1 MNNPNEYDEYER
13 RIREAELETSKEKIQ
28 TIQQEVMMNSQ
39 EKSMIT
45 EQLSLGDELE
55 RIDYLLRGWTLIVN
69 EDTGES
75 RWGKPPSNDLVVL
88 SDYGVHLIRNT
99 IAWYLNKNTLLSNY
113 EDDVILN
120 KMEDFAS
127 DLNDTIFM
135 EYEKVFQYPTLDDCR
150 LVLTDRLRKKK
161 ELLVYAQD
169 IMGKKVNEIEIE
181 DQIMRDIEPIIQ
193 RELDKIREQIM
204 KNKLKR
210 YLILIR
216 EVQDAVHST
225 YLRAWKGIER
235 KSLREHAH
243 ISETRGGIPMARSS
257 ALSSLMDKI
266 RRK

>member
-1 MNNPNEYDEYER
+1 MVTDLELDEYER